1 MAEFRFYKKVG
12 EVISFKTIK
21 LQFDKSVLEI
31 SGNLG
36 DEGEY
41 KLHQFEELQAAKEFF
56 NKNFRQLEQ
65 EYKYIP
71 LVESFKVGIPF
82 TSSLTEDEATDYVMP
97 YHDLIIT
104 ALLKTGNGEIGD
116 GDVIDNIHWFQV
128 DSINRN
134 LAVNTI
140 KLYFN
145 KFKEDNSACF
155 QFL

>member
-1 MAEFRFYKKVG
+1 MAEFTFYKKV
-12 EVISFKTIK
+12 VDDISFKTIK

-31 SGNLG
+31 WGQVGL
-36 DEGEY
+36 EGEY
-41 KLHQFEELQAAKEFF
+41 KFNQFEELQAAKEFF
-56 NKNFRQLEQ
+56 DKNFRQLEQ
-65 EYKYIP
+65 EYKYTP
-71 LVESFKVGIPF
+71 PVESFKVGIPF

-104 ALLKTGNGEIGD
+104 ALLKTGNGQIGD
-116 GDVIDNIHWFQV
+116 GNVIDNIHWFQV

-140 KLYFN
+140 KLYFD
-145 KFKEDNSACF
+145 KLSLDNSACF